1 MADNKTEV
9 LSTSDKIAL
18 FIQKY
23 RTPLLVL
30 LIFLAAGIIG
40 SVAFFSIR
48 AELQKKAILTLE
60 ALEDRM
66 IELGDISDTTK
77 SMDVQALLEE
87 IKAFAPGT
95 FGYASAKA
103 YSLAAD
109 IYAARNEWARAEEFW
124 VLSSQRAPKIYLA
137 PLSLYNAAVAAEE
150 QGKLDAAIG
159 YYNQSLATSANFPAA
174 PRAHF
179 NIGRLYEAKHDT
191 AAASEAYRSLIDNF
205 PVESNWV
212 KLAQSRLI
220 SLEIE

>member
-1 MADNKTEV
+1 MATSKTEV

-23 RTPLLVL
+23 RTPLLVVL
-30 LIFLAAGIIG
+30 LFFAVGIIG

-48 AELQKKAILTLE
+48 TELQKKAIVTLE

-66 IELGDISDTTK
+66 IKLGDVSDTAK

-87 IKAFAPGT
+87 INAFAPGT

-109 IYAARNEWARAEEFW
+109 IYAARNEWAKAEESW

-150 QGKLDAAIG
+150 QGKLDAAIE
-159 YYNQSLATSANFPAA
+159 YYNQSLASSADFPAA
-174 PRAHF
+174 PRARF
-179 NIGRLYEAKHDT
+179 NIGRIYEAKHDKE
-191 AAASEAYRSLIDNF
+191 AASEAYRSLIDNF

>member
-1 MADNKTEV
+1 MANTTTED
-9 LSTSDKIAL
+9 LSTSDRIAL

-23 RTPLLVL
+23 RTILLVL
-30 LIFLAAGIIG
+30 LIFLTGTVIG
-40 SVAFFSIR
+40 SIAFFSIR
-48 AELQKKAILTLE
+48 SALQKKAIITLE

-66 IELGDISDTTK
+66 IELGDVSDTAK

-87 IKAFAPGT
+87 INAFASDT
-95 FGYASAKA
+95 FGYAAAKA

-109 IYAARNEWARAEEFW
+109 IYAARNEWAGAEESW

-150 QGKLDAAIG
+150 QGKLDAAIE
-159 YYNQSLATSANFPAA
+159 YYNQCLLSANFPAA

-179 NIGRLYEAKHDT
+179 NIGRIYEAKHDKE
-191 AAASEAYRSLIDNF
+191 AAAEAYRNLIDNF